1 MAIFELGDLVRLKSG
16 GPIMTVINVRRNG
29 GKLGQTFDTICCTWY
44 DGTKYSEHEF
54 DYRMLVGAY
63 DGPQSIPP
71 SQRNRNSGAI
81 AQDYKEHQPS
91 TSISTL

>member
-16 GPIMTVINVRRNG
+16 GPIMTVINVRFE
-29 GKLGQTFDTICCTWY
+29 KSGQTFDAICCTWY

-54 DYRMLVGAY
+54 DCRVLVGAY

-81 AQDYKEHQPS
+81 AQDYKEHQSS